1 MKAHLEYKGI
11 DQLMK
16 HLNKA
21 VTLDDVKKVVLTNG
35 AELNEGMQK
44 RAEFKGHYHNGEF
57 VKPTGA
63 TRRSITMK
71 IQEAGFSVLVMPHT
85 EYAPYLETG
94 TRFMDA
100 QPFVRPAFNYQ
111 KLKFMSDMRRLV
123 S

>member
-71 IQEAGFSVLVMPHT
+71 IQEAGFSVCRLN
-85 EYAPYLETG
+85 ES
-94 TRFMDA
+94 
-100 QPFVRPAFNYQ
+100 
-111 KLKFMSDMRRLV
+111 KFQT
-123 S
+123 